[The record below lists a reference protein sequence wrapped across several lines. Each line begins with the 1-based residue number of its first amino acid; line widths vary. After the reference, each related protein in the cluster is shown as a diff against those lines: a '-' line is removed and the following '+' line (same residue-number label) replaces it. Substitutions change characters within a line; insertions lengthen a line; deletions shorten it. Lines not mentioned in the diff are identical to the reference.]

1 MPEVEVSV
9 CDAGSR
15 DLDNTVLGQSRWDQT
30 VQDLC
35 VGISGFRAP
44 TSTHLGCKADLVEC
58 FDLFAAS
65 PLLLSPS
72 VVLKGGNG
80 TGSVAQLLTGYCPCP
95 ITAPGVIGCWP
106 WTRCF
111 SRACPRPWGLLAKP
125 LWCSFILFCF
135 SSLIQYPESDAL
147 LWS

>member
-9 CDAGSR
+9 CDARSR

-35 VGISGFRAP
+35 VGISGFRAR

-95 ITAPGVIGCWP
+95 ITAPGVIG
-106 WTRCF
+106 
-111 SRACPRPWGLLAKP
+111 
-125 LWCSFILFCF
+125 
-135 SSLIQYPESDAL
+135 Y
-147 LWS
+147 